1 LSAVRTPPQDIDTKM
16 LAGLV
21 TAHWAVRVQRLD
33 YAPVGAGGHHWWATT
48 PAGDLFVTVDDLTA
62 RSHADGGGID
72 VAFSRLAGALG
83 TARQLDDDGL
93 EFVAA
98 PLVDMDGSAVVRW
111 RGKLVVSV
119 TPRVDGVQHGW
130 GSFEPHE
137 RDEVLRLLVRLHA
150 AHPTRPPERDD
161 FLLQGRAALTRAITS
176 REHEWTGGPFG
187 EAARQLLL
195 GRYDDVVEA
204 LRRYGES
211 VRAAAAQQHRFVV
224 THGEPHRGNVIAT
237 ANGPMLV
244 DWDTCR
250 LAPPERDLWWF
261 RDSPDALAAYESSA
275 SFVADTAMLELYRL
289 RWTLTDLALYTDELR
304 GAHLD
309 DDDSELA
316 WNALMECYATL

>member
-1 LSAVRTPPQDIDTKM
+1 MRTPPRDIDTKM
-16 LAGLV
+16 LSGLV
-21 TAHWAVRVQRLD
+21 AAHWAAQVQRLE

-48 PAGDLFVTVDDLTA
+48 SAGELFVTVDDLTA
-62 RSHADGGGID
+62 RAQADDGGVD
-72 VAFSRLAGALG
+72 AAFTRLAAALG

-98 PLVDMDGSAVVRW
+98 PLVDMDGSTVVRW
-111 RGKLVVSV
+111 RTKLVVSV

-130 GSFEPHE
+130 GSFDADE
-137 RDEVLRLLVRLHA
+137 RDDVLRRLVRLHA
-150 AHPTRPPERDD
+150 ARPARPPERDD
-161 FLLQGRAALTRAITS
+161 FGLQGRTALTRAITS
-176 REHEWTGGPFG
+176 RTHEWTGGPFG

-195 GRYDDVVEA
+195 GRYDDVIAA
-204 LRRYGES
+204 LGRYGEL
-211 VRAAAAQQHRFVV
+211 VRAAGAQQHRFVV

-237 ANGPMLV
+237 PGGPVLV

-250 LAPPERDLWWF
+250 LGPPERDLWWF
-261 RDSPDALAAYESSA
+261 RDSPDALAAYDA
-275 SFVADTAMLELYRL
+275 GTGFVVDPAMLELYRL

-304 GAHLD
+304 GAHLE